1 MKKTLIVSI
10 LFIGIGLTQAQK
22 NSKANSEFGTSTQKG
37 KNIEI
42 DGVGHNQ
49 SFSSDGG
56 NATVSGV
63 NNVVTIKGF
72 AAKLEVSGSG
82 NTIYVDKVTRV
93 VLEGTTNKVFYKE
106 SPTKTGKPNTSI
118 TGVGNSVQKK

>member
-1 MKKTLIVSI
+1 M